1 MIRWNSNIS
10 LGLSIYVTS
19 ASALCDGSNPWFI
32 PIFHLARWNNLTIH
46 RVWLVHIASWIIPG
60 LTFKGLFIQFTN
72 NHLCVPDTS
81 WPHTSFCS
89 SAAGSPSP
97 SWPWDISFSR
107 NKWKLSQLLVSSRLC
122 SDVIGLFQ
130 YSYKILNDHISF
142 PWPFRLHNTNMSA
155 VAKVAKPVM
164 RGMHVNVIKKNLILA
179 TAVSIWKYWE
189 QDPCSIRF

>member
-1 MIRWNSNIS
+1 MIRWYSNIS

-130 YSYKILNDHISF
+130 YSYKILNDHITF
-142 PWPFRLHNTNMSA
+142 PWPFRLHKTQICLLSLRSPSPWWGGCTSMWLRRTSSWLQLWVSENTEN
-155 VAKVAKPVM
+155 KTPV
-164 RGMHVNVIKKNLILA
+164 R
-179 TAVSIWKYWE
+179 
-189 QDPCSIRF
+189 